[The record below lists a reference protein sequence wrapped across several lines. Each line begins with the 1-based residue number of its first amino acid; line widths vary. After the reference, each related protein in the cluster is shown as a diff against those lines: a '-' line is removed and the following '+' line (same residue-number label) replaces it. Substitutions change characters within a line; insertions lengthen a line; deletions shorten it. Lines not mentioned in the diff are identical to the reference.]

1 MATHHSTTK
10 RTKST
15 NAQIVVPSWD
25 KVWSSFN
32 AENKKTTI
40 EAMNAE
46 GWKTIDQVAQECGL
60 SKSRINHLAVDG
72 KIERTKRK
80 VFHGGRTREVNF
92 VRPLV

>member
-1 MATHHSTTK
+1 MASRGCCHFDIMSKKTIEQAWAAFYQA
-10 RTKST
+10 
-15 NAQIVVPSWD
+15 NQ
-25 KVWSSFN
+25 
-32 AENKKTTI
+32 KTTI

-92 VRPLV
+92 VRPLI